1 MHEAKTHFSR
11 YVARAL
17 EGFYHYQRRL
27 QKAPAGR
34 SSPRLRVVKL
44 LLDTHIFLWWTVEPE
59 KLPEDAMALIGD
71 PTAQILLRAAST
83 WEIRIKAD
91 LSRLELQEPLRN
103 IVEREI
109 SANGFRLLPITF
121 EHTERLFPL
130 PPLHGD
136 PFDRI
141 LIAQAVAEEAELVT
155 TDAAIRAYP
164 GVPVRFLG

>member
-1 MHEAKTHFSR
+1 M
-11 YVARAL
+11 
-17 EGFYHYQRRL
+17 
-27 QKAPAGR
+27 
-34 SSPRLRVVKL
+34 KL

-59 KLPEDAMALIGD
+59 KLPDGPVQLIGD
-71 PTAQILLRAAST
+71 STAQILLSAAST

-91 LSRLELQEPLRN
+91 LRRLELREPLRN
-103 IVEREI
+103 ILEREI
-109 SANGFRLLPITF
+109 SRNGFKLLPITF

-155 TDAAIRAYP
+155 TAAAIRAYP